1 MCLLRKGLRSM
12 RSVFGN
18 ADAVAREIGGR
29 FCPSGKG
36 EDEYVQSPVGPV
48 CRVLWPEKTDAN
60 VAAICGCDPRNARRY
75 LSGELPIP
83 EVLIAAINVRLVQ
96 RSR

>member
-1 MCLLRKGLRSM
+1 M

-18 ADAVAREIGGR
+18 AEVVAREIGGHFR
-29 FCPSGKG
+29 PSGKDA
-36 EDEYVQSPVGPV
+36 DEFVQSPVGPV
-48 CRVLWPEKTDAN
+48 CRVLWPEKTDACI
-60 VAAICGCDPRNARRY
+60 AAICKCDPRNARRY

-83 EVLIAAINVRLVQ
+83 AVLIAAINVRLVQ